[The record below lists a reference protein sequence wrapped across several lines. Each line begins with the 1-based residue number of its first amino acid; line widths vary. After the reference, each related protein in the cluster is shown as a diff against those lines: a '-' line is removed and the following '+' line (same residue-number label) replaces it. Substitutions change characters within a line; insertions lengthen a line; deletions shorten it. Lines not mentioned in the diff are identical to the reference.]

1 MAIMKAVAA
10 QMKRIME
17 RMKLVVNSFE
27 EVCRWPC
34 GMGICTG
41 VDGLWVIVSS

>member
-1 MAIMKAVAA
+1 MQQALAIMKAVAA

-27 EVCRWPC
+27 EVC
-34 GMGICTG
+34 
-41 VDGLWVIVSS
+41 

>member
-1 MAIMKAVAA
+1 MKAVAA

-27 EVCRWPC
+27 EVCLFE
-34 GMGICTG
+34 MSS
-41 VDGLWVIVSS
+41 VDIHSQRVYVTVSAQ